1 MINCHEISID
11 NKDNNRFGQLVEC
24 KRLKCL
30 KLKAGLIPQ
39 NTSLSHIVL
48 LLCRNYQIKYDL
60 LPSVML

>member
-11 NKDNNRFGQLVEC
+11 NKDNNRFGRLVEC

-39 NTSLSHIVL
+39 KYFSFAHSFIVL
-48 LLCRNYQIKYDL
+48 
-60 LPSVML
+60 